1 MRNTYIIAKNEFVN
15 LLNSKLIFVVVA
27 VYVILFI
34 QGTISMRPPG
44 DPIYTST
51 LANLHLIGIADS
63 DYYTCALLYGVGY
76 SLWVYGALFGVV
88 LGVYTVASERYGKT
102 LGNLVAKPLYR
113 DTIING
119 KLIGCSMF
127 ILALFFITIL
137 LYTVYIMVCW
147 GGAFLP
153 LAGDYLIRL
162 PIVAAAALIYVM
174 FFFAIA
180 MLISLVVKDLAFALI
195 ASMLIR
201 QVLLNAVGGEISSKL
216 ALLSGIDFDQLRSI
230 FPDIIIRSVFALPGE
245 RNNILIPSID
255 LLSAVSA
262 AIPAM
267 AILFVYVVILVVAGY
282 IIFLRSDVS

>member
-1 MRNTYIIAKNEFVN
+1 MFIIAKNEFFN

-27 VYVILFI
+27 VYILLLI
-34 QGTISMRPPG
+34 KSMVGMRPPG

-51 LANLHLIGIADS
+51 LSNLHLLGIADS
-63 DYYTCALLYGVGY
+63 DYYTCALLYGVGNI
-76 SLWVYGALFGVV
+76 LRLFGALFGVV
-88 LGVYTVASERYGKT
+88 LGVCTVASERYGKT

-119 KLIGCSMF
+119 KLLGCSMF
-127 ILALFFITIL
+127 ILALFLITL
-137 LYTVYIMVCW
+137 LAYTVYIMVCW

-162 PIVAAAALIYVM
+162 PIVAVAALIYVM
-174 FFFAIA
+174 FFFALA

-201 QVLLNAVGGEISSKL
+201 YVLRDAVSGEISGKL
-216 ALLSGIDFDQLRSI
+216 AFLTGIDFDQLRSI
-230 FPDIIIRSVFALPGE
+230 FPDIIIRSVLKVPTVSD
-245 RNNILIPSID
+245 NILMPSDD

-262 AIPAM
+262 AMPTMAM
-267 AILFVYVVILVVAGY
+267 LFVYVVFLVVAGY